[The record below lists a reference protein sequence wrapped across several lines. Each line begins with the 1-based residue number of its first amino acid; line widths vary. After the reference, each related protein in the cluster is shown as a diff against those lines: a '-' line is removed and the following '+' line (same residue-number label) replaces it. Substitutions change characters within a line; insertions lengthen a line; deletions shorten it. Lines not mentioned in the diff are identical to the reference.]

1 MTNVSHEVQEAIK
14 VVFLSNP
21 SSGIGA
27 SRLSPF
33 DRELAQQQKIIG
45 RASCFMA
52 Y

>member
-14 VVFLSNP
+14 VVLLFSP

-33 DRELAQQQKIIG
+33 EGELAQQKNS
-45 RASCFMA
+45 R
-52 Y
+52 